1 MKSEIFIRILMKVRK
16 SNFMF
21 SCILHINSYLMVGI
35 LFIIWDMLS
44 IKNLSVSVGE
54 KEILNQISHNF
65 ELGKNYCIL
74 GKNGSWKSSLAMAL
88 MWNPKYE
95 ITSGE
100 ITLDWESLT
109 NLSPDKRAKFW
120 IFLAF
125 QNIPEIPWIKLF
137 EFLKWVYDNAVKTT
151 TFMEFKKIIEPIL
164 EELQLSKDFLWRD
177 LNVGFS
183 WGERRKLEILQ
194 MKLLNPKYIIL
205 DEIDSWLDVDAFKVV
220 AEMLKS
226 LSTSENSFII
236 ITHIFTILDY
246 LNADETIVLENWK
259 IVEAGWWE
267 IAQRI
272 KEKWFWK

>member
-1 MKSEIFIRILMKVRK
+1 MVENFIKLLR
-16 SNFMF
+16 
-21 SCILHINSYLMVGI
+21 
-35 LFIIWDMLS
+35 MLS
-44 IKNLSVSVGE
+44 IKDLSVSVGE
-54 KEILNQISHNF
+54 KEILNQLSCDF

-74 GKNGSWKSSLAMAL
+74 WKNGSGKSSLAMTL

-95 ITSGE
+95 ITNWE
-100 ITLDWESLT
+100 IILDGKKISD
-109 NLSPDKRAKFW
+109 LSPDKRAKSW

-125 QNIPEIPWIKLF
+125 QNIPEIPWVKLF
-137 EFLKWVYDNAVKTT
+137 EFLKWVYDNSVKTT
-151 TFMEFKKIIEPIL
+151 TFMEFKKLIEPIL

-183 WGERRKLEILQ
+183 GGERRKLEILQ

-226 LSTSENSFII
+226 VSTDENSFII

-246 LNADETIVLENWK
+246 LNIDETIVLEKWK
-259 IVEAGWWE
+259 IVEKWWWE

-272 KEKWFWK
+272 KENWFKK